1 MIVDELRVHATRC
14 LAAIRITVRKA
25 PEVLVVLL
33 HDVILS
39 EWLLVRM
46 CFVLC
51 HVKDDPLRNELIA
64 SMACLLRVWK
74 EANPGA
80 WSDLRKCNRILRS
93 FIYSK
98 PILPLPR
105 LMSSDHILYQQGRI
119 DDSCFERRI
128 QHSYIGK
135 RRI

>member
-51 HVKDDPLRNELIA
+51 HVKDDPLRNEFIA
-64 SMACLLRVWK
+64 TMAGMLRVWK
-74 EANPGA
+74 EANPGT
-80 WSDLRKCNRILRS
+80 WSDLRKCKGSLRS

-98 PILPLPR
+98 PVLPFPP
-105 LMSSDHILYQQGRI
+105 LMSSDRILCQQGRI

-128 QHSYIGK
+128 QNSYIGK
-135 RRI
+135 SRI